1 MVCGKYSVNVSNYY
15 YCQLIK
21 FSVAFIPYDP
31 LGRGCKLIA
40 HELDAVYMSRAFKI
54 FALVTAFKYERF
66 LSLSL
71 SLSHTH
77 THTHTHIISNFALM
91 WEVMQHRACIST
103 RQLWAREE
111 GLLQRVSLASLQN
124 PCHARFLP
132 CVSLGSWSY
141 LHVPL
146 LSHTLQSTSKQEPSM
161 LFYKTYKIGS

>member
-71 SLSHTH
+71 SLSLTH
-77 THTHTHIISNFALM
+77 THTLFPILLWCGRSCNTGPAFLHGSSGLERKGSFRGCLWPVCKIP
-91 WEVMQHRACIST
+91 VM
-103 RQLWAREE
+103 
-111 GLLQRVSLASLQN
+111 LAS
-124 PCHARFLP
+124 CHACPLAHGATCMSLSCLILYKALP
-132 CVSLGSWSY
+132 NRSL
-141 LHVPL
+141 LCCFTKP
-146 LSHTLQSTSKQEPSM
+146 
-161 LFYKTYKIGS
+161 IR